1 MMTRNPSL
9 VFAVLL
15 AILLNGC
22 AREAV
27 VVGSKDFAENR
38 VLAEMFALML
48 EEAGLPVERRIPL
61 GGSAETFEA
70 LRSGAIHVYPEYTG
84 TASALLGL
92 PWNDETTVRIAA
104 EFAKLGIQV
113 LPPLGFESSYVV
125 LAGEDFAA
133 LGNLESTGDLAR
145 LNGELRLAVMEEF
158 SQRPLDGLQPFLDRY
173 GLVFSAVEVITGAD
187 HSILYQRLVDNEA
200 DVVVGFATDAQ
211 ISDFGLRT
219 LEDDAGFFPTY
230 TAVPLISA
238 AAPAAVTTTLARLEG
253 KLDARRMARLNAEVE
268 IGYRD
273 PRKVAL
279 EALAEVGLI
288 DPASVVDDPPLSIA
302 VNHSEV
308 GGAMAN
314 TVLQAAREAA
324 PGRNVVFEHSTAPV
338 SLVLEGRS
346 RAALA
351 PSIAQFDISA
361 EGAQRRPGIET
372 VAAVGSYYV
381 HAFAR
386 SNGPDALGD
395 AATIATGPPGSAAE
409 KLGRI
414 IASATG
420 SQTLALAAADT
431 EAAIAALHA
440 GQADA
445 AIVIAPPGLGN
456 VEAALARADDIRL
469 ITADDWWQGA
479 VKLGFPFLHSA
490 ILPAGTYPPNQEA
503 AIATLAMQ
511 ATVVGPGRADQAM
524 GIAGPSTY
532 VEKAGPITDAVVLAF
547 NAALGPHPDI
557 SPLLN
562 AAAALRPR
570 VEPGHQALNQNP
582 GYTAFSLGILVFLG
596 WALWLLIKPEK
607 ER

>member
-15 AILLNGC
+15 AMLLTGC

-125 LAGEDFAA
+125 LAREDFAA
-133 LGNLESTGDLAR
+133 LGNLDSTGDLAG
-145 LNGELRLAVMEEF
+145 LPGELRLAVMEEF
-158 SQRPLDGLQPFLDRY
+158 AQRPLDGLQPFLDRY

-187 HSILYQRLVDNEA
+187 HSTLYKRLVDNEA
-200 DVVVGFATDAQ
+200 DVVVGFATDSQ

-219 LEDDAGFFPTY
+219 LGDNAGFFPTY
-230 TAVPLISA
+230 TAIPLISA
-238 AAPAAVTTTLARLEG
+238 AAPAEGTTTLARLEG
-253 KLDARRMARLNAEVE
+253 KLDARHMTRLNAEVE
-268 IGYRD
+268 IGQRD
-273 PRKVAL
+273 PRKVAI
-279 EALAEVGLI
+279 EALAEFGLI
-288 DPASVVDDPPLSIA
+288 DPASVVDAPPLSIA
-302 VNHSEV
+302 VNQAEV

-314 TVLQAAREAA
+314 AVLQAAREAA
-324 PGRNVVFEHSTAPV
+324 PGRNVVFEHSPAPV

-351 PSIAQFDISA
+351 PSIAQFEISA
-361 EGAQRRPGIET
+361 EGVQLRSGIET

-381 HAFAR
+381 HAFAS
-386 SNGPDALGD
+386 SNGPDTLGS
-395 AATIATGPPGSAAE
+395 AATIATGPPGSPAE

-414 IASATG
+414 VAGATG
-420 SQTLALAAADT
+420 SRTLNLAAADA
-431 EAAIAALHA
+431 EAAIAALRS
-440 GQADA
+440 GKADA

-479 VKLGFPFLHSA
+479 VKLGFPFLQSA

-511 ATVVGPGRADQAM
+511 ATVVGPGRAEKAM
-524 GIAGPSTY
+524 GVAGPSTY

-562 AAAALRPR
+562 SAAALRPR